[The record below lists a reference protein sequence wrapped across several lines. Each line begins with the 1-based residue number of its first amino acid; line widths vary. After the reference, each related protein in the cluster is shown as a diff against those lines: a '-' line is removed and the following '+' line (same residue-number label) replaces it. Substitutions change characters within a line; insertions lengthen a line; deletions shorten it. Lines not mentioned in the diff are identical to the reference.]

1 MRVIK
6 FRGKR
11 VDNGE
16 WLHGDLLQPNYERFL
31 KNKDIGNFLDEYKIS
46 ILEKDFIRNDYVI
59 DPKTIGQY
67 AGLVDIDGKEIY
79 EGDIVQDMR
88 IYIAHLNYV
97 ERGIETIEQANEY
110 KNYGDITVVK
120 FCTKDVASCG
130 CCYDYFIGSGFKAT
144 LVDLTCCKIIGNI
157 YDNPELLKKGSK

>member
-1 MRVIK
+1 MNREIK
-6 FRGKR
+6 FRIKH
-11 VDNGE
+11 NGE
-16 WLHGDLLQPNYERFL
+16 WYYGTPLTVIKTTDKLCAFQGINSNGKDLCSMSL
-31 KNKDIGNFLDEYKIS
+31 KTDTL
-46 ILEKDFIRNDYVI
+46 
-59 DPKTIGQY
+59 GQFT
-67 AGLVDIDGKEIY
+67 GLCDKNGKEIY

-97 ERGIETIEQANEY
+97 ERGKETIEQANEY

-130 CCYDYFIGSGFKAT
+130 CCYDYFIGSGFKAN

-157 YDNPELLKKGSK
+157 YDNPELLKGE

>member
-1 MRVIK
+1 MRKIK
-6 FRGKR
+6 FRAKK
-11 VDNGE
+11 VDNSE
-16 WLHGDLLQPNYERFL
+16 WIYGDLLENI
-31 KNKDIGNFLDEYKIS
+31 DCYKIR
-46 ILEKDFIRNDYVI
+46 EKEKNIKHIANSYIVET
-59 DPKTIGQY
+59 KTIGQY

-88 IYIAHLNYV
+88 IYITHLNYV
-97 ERGIETIEQANEY
+97 ERGRETIEQANEY

-130 CCYDYFIGSGFKAT
+130 CCYDYFIGSGFKAN

-157 YDNPELLKKGSK
+157 YDNPELLKKESK

>member
-16 WLHGDLLQPNYERFL
+16 WVYGDFQENI
-31 KNKDIGNFLDEYKIS
+31 DCYKIR
-46 ILEKDFIRNDYVI
+46 EKEKGIKHIPTSYVVETN
-59 DPKTIGQY
+59 TIGQFI
-67 AGLVDIDGKEIY
+67 GIKDINGKEIY

-88 IYIAHLNYV
+88 IYIAHLNYI

-157 YDNPELLKKGSK
+157 YDNPELLKKESK

>member
-1 MRVIK
+1 MRKIK
-6 FRGKR
+6 FRAKK
-11 VDNGE
+11 VDNSE
-16 WLHGDLLQPNYERFL
+16 WIYGDLLENI
-31 KNKDIGNFLDEYKIS
+31 DCYKIR
-46 ILEKDFIRNDYVI
+46 EKEKNIKHIANSYIVET
-59 DPKTIGQY
+59 KTIGQY

-110 KNYGDITVVK
+110 KNYGDIKVVK
-120 FCTKDVASCG
+120 FCTKNVASCG
-130 CCYDYFIGSGFKAT
+130 CCYDYFIGSGFKAN

-157 YDNPELLKKGSK
+157 YDNPELLKKESK

>member
-1 MRVIK
+1 MRKIK
-6 FRGKR
+6 FRAKK
-11 VDNGE
+11 VDNSE
-16 WLHGDLLQPNYERFL
+16 WIYGDLL
-31 KNKDIGNFLDEYKIS
+31 KNIDCYKIR
-46 ILEKDFIRNDYVI
+46 EKEKNIKHIANSYIVET
-59 DPKTIGQY
+59 KTIGQY

-97 ERGIETIEQANEY
+97 ERGIATIEQANEC
-110 KNYGDITVVK
+110 KNYGDIAVVK

-130 CCYDYFIGSGFKAT
+130 CCYDYFIGSGFKAN

-157 YDNPELLKKGSK
+157 YDNPELLKKESK

>member
-1 MRVIK
+1 MRKIK
-6 FRGKR
+6 FRAKK
-11 VDNGE
+11 VDNSE
-16 WLHGDLLQPNYERFL
+16 WIYGDLLENI
-31 KNKDIGNFLDEYKIS
+31 DCYKIR
-46 ILEKDFIRNDYVI
+46 EKEKNIKHIANSYIVET
-59 DPKTIGQY
+59 KTIGQY

-88 IYIAHLNYV
+88 IYIAHLNYI

-120 FCTKDVASCG
+120 FCTKNVASCG
-130 CCYDYFIGSGFKAT
+130 CCYDYFIGSGFKAN

-157 YDNPELLKKGSK
+157 YDNPELLNKESK

>member
-1 MRVIK
+1 MREIK
-6 FRGKR
+6 FRAKQ
-11 VDNGE
+11 VDTGE
-16 WLHGDLLQPNYERFL
+16 WLYGDLLQPNYERFL

-46 ILEKDFIRNDYVI
+46 ILEKNFIRNDYVI

-88 IYIAHLNYV
+88 IY
-97 ERGIETIEQANEY
+97 ANEY
-110 KNYGDITVVK
+110 KNYGDTTVVK
-120 FCTKDVASCG
+120 FCPKDVVKFCTEDVASCG

-157 YDNPELLKKGSK
+157 YDNPELLKKESK